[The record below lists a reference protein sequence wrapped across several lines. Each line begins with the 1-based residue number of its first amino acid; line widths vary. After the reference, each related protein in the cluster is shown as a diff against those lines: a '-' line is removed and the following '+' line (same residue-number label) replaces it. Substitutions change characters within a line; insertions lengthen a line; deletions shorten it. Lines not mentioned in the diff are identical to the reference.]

1 MGEEESDELTRHASR
16 DTHHAS
22 PERTCIITR
31 EAKPKEA
38 LLRFVV
44 GPNDQLVFDVAHKLP
59 GRGIYVTCSK
69 LLVAE
74 AIAKR
79 AFSRAAKSQ
88 VALAPDFME
97 RVHALMEERV
107 GDGLSFARKGGLV
120 ISGFEKVENAL
131 KSGEVAA
138 LLHASDA
145 GEDGKKKLK
154 YFDVPTYD
162 QLPRE
167 LLGKVVGR
175 ENAVHVAVLRGDG
188 SAFFMEAM
196 RRFAL
201 FLE

>member
-1 MGEEESDELTRHASR
+1 MTNE
-16 DTHHAS
+16 S
-22 PERTCIITR
+22 PERTCIVTR

-44 GPNDQLVFDVAHKLP
+44 GPQDTLVFDVAHKLP

-79 AFSRAAKSQ
+79 AFSRAAKQ
-88 VALAPDFME
+88 QITLAPDFME
-97 RVHALMEERV
+97 RVHTLMEERV
-107 GDGLSFARKGGLV
+107 GDGLSFARKGGLA
-120 ISGFEKVENAL
+120 ISGFEKVEDAL
-131 KSGEVAA
+131 KSGNAAA

-145 GEDGKKKLK
+145 GEDGKKKMAGLLK
-154 YFDVPTYD
+154 ALTLDEFSGQEFTPVPIYD
-162 QLPRE
+162 QLSRE

-175 ENAVHVAVLRGDG
+175 ENAVHVGVLRGDA